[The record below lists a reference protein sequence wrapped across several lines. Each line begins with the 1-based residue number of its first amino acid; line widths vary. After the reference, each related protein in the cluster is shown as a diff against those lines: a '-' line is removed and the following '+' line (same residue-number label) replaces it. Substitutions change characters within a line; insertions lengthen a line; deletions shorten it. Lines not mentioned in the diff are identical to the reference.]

1 MWAFLAYREDLPRLF
16 HTFPS
21 GFAGAGLLML
31 RLALA
36 VSLVADGA
44 HLVGSARELGSRS
57 DGPML
62 VAFLLLLCAALTC
75 AGFLSDLVP
84 FAVISVQTATLAI
97 PFWAVGTVVTHANVL
112 QTLMLELVLALGLA
126 MIGPGAYSIDARLSG
141 RQEIVIPPVLGR
153 PLH

>member
-1 MWAFLAYREDLPRLF
+1 MGLQRFF

-36 VSLVADGA
+36 ASLVADGA
-44 HLVGSARELGSRS
+44 HLVAGARELGSGA
-57 DGPML
+57 DGPAL
-62 VAFLLLLCAALTC
+62 VAFLLLLCAALTG

-84 FAVISVQTATLAI
+84 FAVIGAQAVTIGLR
-97 PFWAVGTVVTHANVL
+97 FWAIGLLITHADVL
-112 QTLMLELVLALGLA
+112 QTLMLELAMALGLA
-126 MIGPGAYSIDARLSG
+126 MIGPGAYSVDARLSG